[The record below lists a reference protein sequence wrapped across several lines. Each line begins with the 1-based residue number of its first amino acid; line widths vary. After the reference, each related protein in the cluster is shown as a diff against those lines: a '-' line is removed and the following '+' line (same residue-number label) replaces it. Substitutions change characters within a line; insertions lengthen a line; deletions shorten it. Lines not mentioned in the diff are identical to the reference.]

1 MHCSL
6 IRCRFAVDP
15 SVGRLWKSRNLVY
28 VGGDSHRF
36 ELTLYASTRFS
47 GLLRSKVVCVCVQL
61 PLLLFRS
68 ACNETRLE
76 WYFNN
81 LRIRHAMRPTR
92 LALLPSGTGS
102 NEALHA
108 EINGWFRQTQARD
121 TIYGMK
127 RRHSDVHG

>member
-1 MHCSL
+1 M
-6 IRCRFAVDP
+6 I
-15 SVGRLWKSRNLVY
+15 
-28 VGGDSHRF
+28 
-36 ELTLYASTRFS
+36 STRFI
-47 GLLRSKVVCVCVQL
+47 GRLLSSDACVCVQL
-61 PLLLFRS
+61 PLLPCRS
-68 ACNETRLE
+68 ACSETRLE

-102 NEALHA
+102 NEALRA

-127 RRHSDVHG
+127 RRYIDVHG